1 MEMEAGATKTEGLS
15 IDELVRVVDQMNAG
29 QQQAAAPELDID
41 RTAFHAW
48 VREEDRRGRD
58 FALCW

>member
-1 MEMEAGATKTEGLS
+1 MEMEAGATKREGLS
-15 IDELVRVVDQMNAG
+15 IGELVQVVDQLNAG
-29 QQQAAAPELDID
+29 QQAAAPELDVD

>member
-1 MEMEAGATKTEGLS
+1 MEMEAGTTRAEGLS
-15 IDELVRVVDQMNAG
+15 IGELVRVVDQMNAE
-29 QQQAAAPELDID
+29 QQQVAAPELDVD